1 MSEPHSHQVRV
12 PRGALIA
19 AGVLIGLTIGAV
31 AVFRIGDLEPVA
43 TVPAPDATVD
53 SRTLRFEDRADGSV
67 AVYEISEGQPDRIVH
82 VLETGDGGFIRGV
95 LRSLARARRAGGI
108 GREQPFHLSLQ
119 ADGRLLLEDP
129 ATRQRIYLQAF
140 GPTNVESFRTLLAS
154 EAVEQRAGAIAQ

>member
-1 MSEPHSHQVRV
+1 MSTQHSHQVRV

-19 AGVLIGLTIGAV
+19 AGLLIVLTMGAV
-31 AVFRIGDLEPVA
+31 AVFRIADIDPVA
-43 TVPAPDATVD
+43 MVPEPEPGATVE
-53 SRTLRFEDRADGSV
+53 SRTLRFEDRADGAV
-67 AVYEISEGQPDRIVH
+67 AVYELNEGAPDRMVH

-140 GPTNVESFRTLLAS
+140 GPTNVESFRRLLAS
-154 EAVEQRAGAIAQ
+154 EAVEQ